1 MLHSS
6 EHRPSDDLAAQ
17 SLNELMAGAPA
28 RASHPNGPKEAI
40 DHMAATG
47 AIQEITREAY
57 FQIRSALPPPKV
69 EYMHCF
75 ATGQRREPLSL
86 YWMRDGRY
94 FARRLT
100 WPETFRLYDAEG
112 LPDDLGAP

>member
-1 MLHSS
+1 MF
-6 EHRPSDDLAAQ
+6 RPTEGRRAHDPAET
-17 SLNELMAGAPA
+17 LNELMAVAPA
-28 RASHPNGPKEAI
+28 GDRRPNGPMETI
-40 DHMAATG
+40 DRAAMTG

-57 FQIRSALPPPKV
+57 LQFRSALPPPKV

-75 ATGQRREPLSL
+75 ATGQRREPMSL
-86 YWMRDGRY
+86 YWMKGGRY
-94 FARRLT
+94 FARKLT